1 MRLHFAIG
9 QFGLYH
15 FGLDYRKMV
24 TSLHHSRYAKLR
36 SVLKEVRTNAGLTQV
51 QLAAR
56 LHMEQSNLSK
66 IERGERFVDTML
78 FIDFCKA
85 CDADP
90 ADVIRKVVSSSE
102 LAV

>member
-1 MRLHFAIG
+1 MHGKLG

-15 FGLDYRKMV
+15 FELDHCKMV
-24 TSLHHSRYAKLR
+24 ISLHHSRYAKLR
-36 SVLKEVRTNAGLTQV
+36 SVLKETRINAGLTQV

-66 IERGERFVDTML
+66 IERGERFVDALL

-85 CDADP
+85 CGADP
-90 ADVIRKVVSSSE
+90 AEVIRKIDCPSD
-102 LAV
+102 LA